1 MNPTRV
7 LRLGRAIS
15 MPVSTR
21 FLIVTPILLLL
32 IVVSFYAALNV
43 GTMQTSA
50 EDAFWA
56 LILPVDQ
63 LSDTARTVAQFRLPR
78 IAVALLAGA
87 MMAAS
92 GYLLQVVSRNGLADP
107 GILGLSDGAAVVV
120 LGASFLFAPVPV
132 GLLSGLALAGSLA
145 TALLVLG
152 LGRHLMSG
160 GGIILVGVSIN
171 IVLGSVIEVILVSGS
186 AMQFAQLMN
195 WSRGTLAAVDV
206 MDLRLIST
214 WFVVLVPLLLLSSRA
229 LLPMLMGDDA
239 AQALGV
245 RSRPVFVFYVLLA
258 AAFAAPVVA
267 TCGPIAFVG
276 LMSSYI
282 AKRLIGDRPTEVL
295 LVGMLS
301 GALILLWADTAGRTL
316 FSPIS
321 ISAGI
326 MVSVVGVLVFI
337 LAARLGKTSS

>member
-1 MNPTRV
+1 MNSTRV

-15 MPVSTR
+15 MPVSLR
-21 FLIVTPILLLL
+21 FLIVVPILLAL

-43 GTMQTSA
+43 GTMQTSP

-56 LILPVDQ
+56 LVLPVDQ

-120 LGASFLFAPVPV
+120 LGASFLFAPVPAD
-132 GLLSGLALAGSLA
+132 LLSGFALAGSLA

-160 GGIILVGVSIN
+160 GGIILVGVSIS

-206 MDLRLIST
+206 VDLRLVST
-214 WFVVLVPLLLLSSRA
+214 WFVVLVPMLLLSSRA

-245 RSRPVFVFYVLLA
+245 RSRTVFVFYVLLA

-276 LMSSYI
+276 LMSSYV

-295 LVGMLS
+295 VVGMLS

-321 ISAGI
+321 VSAGI